1 MPLDPKTK
9 QSIIKKFS
17 RDKSDTGSP
26 EVQVALL
33 TKQIKRVV
41 DHLKIHSGDKH
52 TRRGLVKMVSKRRR
66 LLNFLKDKSKER
78 FNKLT
83 KDLKL

>member
-1 MPLDPKTK
+1 MSLDLKTK
-9 QSIIKKFS
+9 QSIVKKFS

-26 EVQVALL
+26 EIQAALL
-33 TKQIKRVV
+33 TEQIKRVV
-41 DHLKIHSGDKH
+41 DHLKVHTGDKH

-78 FNKLT
+78 FTKLT
-83 KDLKL
+83 KALKL